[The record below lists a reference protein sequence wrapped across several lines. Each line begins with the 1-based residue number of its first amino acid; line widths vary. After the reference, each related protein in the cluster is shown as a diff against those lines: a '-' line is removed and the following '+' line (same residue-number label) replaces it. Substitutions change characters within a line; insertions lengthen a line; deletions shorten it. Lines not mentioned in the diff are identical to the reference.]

1 MSNVELICQKS
12 FSEADQEIV
21 DKFIELQEAL
31 ISKDLDKLDEII
43 LEVSEFNN
51 MLGKP
56 ISKSEFIS
64 EIADGTLDFSDS
76 EILDPTILFDDE
88 NSASLIAKVRLT
100 IGINDRELRLISDSV
115 VGFKKIE
122 KNWYISKW
130 DN

>member
-88 NSASLIAKVRLT
+88 NSASL
-100 IGINDRELRLISDSV
+100 DRKSV
-115 VGFKKIE
+115 V
-122 KNWYISKW
+122 
-130 DN
+130 